1 MKVLVAHNKYQHPGG
16 EDIVFE
22 NEARLLATS
31 GYDVRTLVLSN
42 DAIGSYADKVLTSLR
57 TVENPRGIALM
68 SRAVENF
75 KPDIVHIHNFF
86 PLFSPAVYEACRQR
100 GSAVVQTLHNYRPI
114 CANGQLLRHGKT
126 CDLCIQGSP
135 IWGAV
140 HRCYRG
146 SLLGSVA
153 VARMIATHRKRR
165 TWAKHVSQFLVL
177 SQFARSVFI
186 QAGFPADRLFVK
198 PNFIDDPGEP
208 EQTERR
214 AALFVGRL
222 SHEKG
227 VRFLIEASA
236 RYNFPVR
243 IAGDGPD
250 SKPLQDMAQSNVCF
264 LGRLSRESVLKE
276 MRHAGVVV
284 VPSLWYEGFPM
295 VILEAFAS
303 ETPVIVSSLGAL
315 AEIVEHGVNGFHV
328 PPGNSDQLGLR
339 IRALLENR
347 LLAREVGL
355 AARRAYLERYT
366 PAANL
371 AAIKCAYSKAV
382 ARHDK

>member
-22 NEARLLATS
+22 NEAKLLANS
-31 GYDVRTLVLSN
+31 GYDVRTLVVSN
-42 DAIGSYADKVLTSLR
+42 DTIGSYADKVITTVR
-57 TVENPRGIALM
+57 TAENPRGIALM
-68 SRAVENF
+68 SRAVDNF
-75 KPDIVHIHNFF
+75 RPDIVHIHNFF
-86 PLFSPAVYEACRQR
+86 PLFSPGIYEACRRR

-114 CANGQLLRHGKT
+114 CSNGQLFRDGKT

-140 HRCYRG
+140 HRCYRR
-146 SLLGSVA
+146 SLIGSVA
-153 VARMIATHRKRR
+153 VARMIAVHRKRR
-165 TWAKHVSQFLVL
+165 TWLEHVSQFLAL
-177 SQFARSVFI
+177 SQFARNIFI
-186 QAGFPADRLFVK
+186 QAGFPAERIFVK

-208 EQTERR
+208 EETERK

-227 VRFLIEASA
+227 VRLLIEASA

-243 IAGDGPD
+243 IAGDGPELKALRD
-250 SKPLQDMAQSNVCF
+250 ISHSNVCF
-264 LGRLSRESVLKE
+264 LGRLSRDSVLKE

-303 ETPVIVSSLGAL
+303 KTPVVVSSLGAL
-315 AEIVEHGVNGFHV
+315 AEIVEQGVNGFQV
-328 PPGNSDQLGLR
+328 PPGSSDQLGQC
-339 IRALLENR
+339 IKSTLENPA
-347 LLAREVGL
+347 LARRLGL
-355 AARRAYLERYT
+355 AARRTYLERYT
-366 PAANL
+366 PEANL

-382 ARHDK
+382 ES